1 MNTSSDKCVLAI
13 DLGSSG
19 PKISIVNQRGEIL
32 ATRSGTFETIYAENG
47 RAAEQDAE
55 GWWKQILQLSKE
67 VIDESNAASRIVAIG
82 NCAQYATSIPV
93 DENGNALH
101 NAIMWEDSRAGKH
114 ISKVM
119 GGFPSLL
126 GYNIFKLLKWV
137 RAIGIPPILSGVDG
151 GSHMLLLKNE
161 MPEVWKK
168 TCKVLQPSDFLSMKL
183 TGKFT
188 TNENTGFLYALINIG
203 AWSEGKFNLS
213 LIKSLGLDESKF
225 PEVVPVC
232 SNLGKVTEK
241 VRQQLGLNEDVAVF
255 SGMQD
260 TTACAIGGGAFNDY
274 DLVIEIGTTL
284 NTGVLV
290 PKRIIDILKGVF
302 SVGSPIPGK
311 FILVGEPGSGAKALN
326 YLLNSFFRLDDRLS
340 RVNIETDLHY
350 AAIADNMAAE
360 SPVGSNG
367 VVFMPWVYGTTFPEP
382 DANMRGGF
390 INLNQ
395 RTSRSDLIRAVYES
409 YAMNFKWVLEITE
422 AKLGRKFTK
431 AHFTG
436 GGAQWETA
444 AQICADALQIPI
456 YLMDEPRQANTKGIA
471 YVCFNN
477 LGIVSYEEMK
487 QHLKVKKVYEPN
499 PENFAAYNKQ
509 LTFYK
514 KLFKTMRPLYKELNG

>member
-1 MNTSSDKCVLAI
+1 MNSFSDKCVLAI

-32 ATRSGTFETIYAENG
+32 ATRSGTFETIYSESG
-47 RAAEQDAE
+47 RGAEQDAE
-55 GWWKQILQLSKE
+55 GWWKQIIQLAKE
-67 VIDESNAASRIVAIG
+67 AIDESNTASQIVAVG
-82 NCAQYATSIPV
+82 NCAQYGTSIPV
-93 DENGNALH
+93 DEKGNAVH

-114 ISKVM
+114 ISKMM
-119 GGFPSLL
+119 GGFPSVL

-137 RAIGIPPILSGVDG
+137 KAVGIPPILSGVDG
-151 GSHMLLLKNE
+151 GSQMLLLKNE

-168 TCKVLQPSDFLSMKL
+168 TYKVLQPSDFLSLKL

-188 TNENTGFLYALINIG
+188 TNENTGFLYALINKA
-203 AWSEGKFNLS
+203 AWSKGTFNQS
-213 LIKSLGLDESKF
+213 LLESLGLDESKF
-225 PEVVPVC
+225 PEIVPVC
-232 SNLGKVTEK
+232 ANLGKISATA
-241 VRQQLGLNEDVAVF
+241 RSQLGLKEDVVVF

-290 PKRIIDILKGVF
+290 PDRIIDILKGVF

-311 FILVGEPGSGAKALN
+311 FIMVGEPGSGAKALN

-340 RVNIETDLHY
+340 RVNIETDLHH
-350 AAIADNMAAE
+350 AAIADHMAAE

-367 VVFMPWVYGTTFPEP
+367 VVFMPWVYGSTFPEP

-390 INLNQ
+390 LNLSQ

-409 YAMNFKWVLEITE
+409 YAMNFKWVLEVTE

-456 YLMDEPRQANTKGIA
+456 HLTDEPRQANTKGIA

-477 LGIVSYEEMK
+477 LGIVSYEQMK
-487 QHLKVKKVYEPN
+487 QQLKVKKVYEPN
-499 PENFAAYNKQ
+499 PQNFDAYDKQ
-509 LTFYK
+509 LAFYK
-514 KLFKTMRPLYKELNG
+514 KLFKTVRPLYAELNK